1 VAAVPLEVVSATVLA
16 GIRAPSGDNCQPWRF
31 RWDGECLRILFLPER
46 AESLYDIRSTASWIS
61 LGAVIANVTLAA
73 AQASFGLT
81 VDLFPAGELPG
92 VVTRIRFHA
101 GAVSADPLAEAI
113 AARCVNRRPY
123 RVEPLP
129 SGVREELQGLA
140 RAAGARLSW
149 TDTEPAR
156 SRIATLAAANDRILF
171 ENRALH
177 DGLYR
182 WIRWSPAEA
191 ERWRD
196 GMPAAALE
204 LAAFERPGMRILG
217 SWRLARLAAAL
228 GITRSLPLRARA
240 IYRRSGAIALLSVRG
255 DRPEDFVHGG
265 QILER
270 IWLAATR
277 HGVAFQPITGI
288 TFLLLRRRWTDGEGL
303 SARHRVVLD
312 RVDEEFTRL
321 YPHNA
326 GESPIMLFRLG
337 MAPPPSGRSP
347 RLPVEQV
354 FDIAPSSPSAA
365 ASGGS

>member
-1 VAAVPLEVVSATVLA
+1 MAAVPLEVVSAAVQA
-16 GIRAPSGDNCQPWRF
+16 GIQAPSGDNCQPWRF

-61 LGAVIANVTLAA
+61 LGTVIANVTLAA
-73 AQASFGLT
+73 TQAGFGLT

-113 AARCVNRRPY
+113 TARCVNRRPY
-123 RVEPLP
+123 RVDPLP
-129 SGVREELQGLA
+129 SGVREELQSLA
-140 RAAGARLSW
+140 RAAEARLSW
-149 TDTEPAR
+149 IDTEAAKR
-156 SRIATLAAANDRILF
+156 RIAALAAQNDRILF

-182 WIRWSPAEA
+182 WIRWSRAEA

-196 GMPAAALE
+196 GIPAATLE

-217 SWRLARLAAAL
+217 SWPWARIAAGL
-228 GITRSLPLRARA
+228 GITRCLPLRARA

-255 DRPEDFVHGG
+255 GQPEDFVRGG

-270 IWLAATR
+270 IWLTATR
-277 HGVAFQPITGI
+277 QGMAFQPITGI
-288 TFLLLRRRWTDGEGL
+288 TFLLLRRHLTGGEGL
-303 SARHRVVLD
+303 SARHRRLLH
-312 RVDEEFTRL
+312 RVDNEFTRL
-321 YPHNA
+321 FPDAA

-337 MAPPPSGRSP
+337 VAPPPSGRAP
-347 RLPVEQV
+347 RLPLEQV
-354 FDIAPSSPSAA
+354 LEIAPPAR
-365 ASGGS
+365 